1 MPRASYTPKNRF
13 CFNSNLSEWAYLKL
27 MYLWLRGETFTD
39 IEAMLP
45 QSNHQFDWIME
56 RVNALPGVKTPI
68 ARDEP
73 VILSRQSCH
82 RVIDQFAEHYMADHV
97 HSWRGGFDNFEALA
111 DSYQAKAYPSIM
123 KVLRFAQ
130 KIRMMPLV
138 NSTLRRF
145 TKEVSAETINQQ
157 ALKLATGGIDHG
169 AFQTLE
175 KTPSPATIIGNL
187 PVWLVQQRYKRF
199 RGYDR
204 EKMTPHTVNQMLT
217 IQAAQDYFRR
227 IGKQPEGSPSD
238 WPKSEIEN
246 WRTNIA
252 MDALGFVA
260 WWLVRNPVRVKA
272 RTQEVDGD
280 HEPEEPDRV

>member
-1 MPRASYTPKNRF
+1 MPRASYAPKNRF

-39 IEAMLP
+39 IETMLP
-45 QSNHQFDWIME
+45 ADNHQFDWIME
-56 RVNALPGVKTPI
+56 RVNTLLALKEPI

-73 VILSRQSCH
+73 VTLSRQSCH
-82 RVIDQFAEHYMADHV
+82 RVIDQFAQHYMADHV
-97 HSWRGGFDNFEALA
+97 SSWRGGFDNFEALA
-111 DSYQAKAYPSIM
+111 DSSQAKAYPSIM
-123 KVLRFAQ
+123 KVLRLTQ
-130 KIRMMPLV
+130 KLGLMGFV
-138 NSTLRRF
+138 NSILRQF
-145 TKEVSAETINQQ
+145 TKTVSAETINQQ
-157 ALKLATGGIDHG
+157 ALKLATGEIDHG

-217 IQAAQDYFRR
+217 IQAAQDYFKR

-238 WPKSEIEN
+238 WTKSEMEN
-246 WRTNIA
+246 WRTNSKRRLRHTYAHGNRSSSRAAGQPWTI
-252 MDALGFVA
+252 
-260 WWLVRNPVRVKA
+260 LVSTSVK
-272 RTQEVDGD
+272 
-280 HEPEEPDRV
+280 

>member
-97 HSWRGGFDNFEALA
+97 NSWRGGFDNFEALA

-130 KIRMMPLV
+130 KIGMMPLV

-145 TKEVSAETINQQ
+145 AKEVSAETINQQ
-157 ALKLATGGIDHG
+157 ALKLATGEIDYG
-169 AFQTLE
+169 AFQVLDGTKSVE
-175 KTPSPATIIGNL
+175 TIAGNMA
-187 PVWLVQQRYKRF
+187 VWLVRERYRRF

-217 IQAAQDYFRR
+217 IQMAQSYYQR
-227 IGKQPEGSPSD
+227 IGDKPVGN
-238 WPKSEIEN
+238 PKDMPAAEAEN

-252 MDALGFVA
+252 MEALGFVA
-260 WWLVRNPVRVKA
+260 WWLVKYPVRVKA
-272 RTQEVDGD
+272 PAPSQV
-280 HEPEEPDRV
+280 